1 MIIKIATKK
10 KIYRAGYIGLLAGK
24 YLVFVDFFS
33 NIHSHFMATLHSL
46 TVPRG

>member
-24 YLVFVDFFS
+24 YLVFVDIFFL
-33 NIHSHFMATLHSL
+33 IYIRILWQHYTH
-46 TVPRG
+46 